1 MGVRNLVGMGEDPMI
16 AFEHVTYAYPR
27 QDKPVLQD
35 LSLSI
40 DEGEF
45 VLVVG
50 PSGAGKSTFLR
61 CLNGLVPHFYGGHFS
76 GHLRVAGRDPVAAE
90 PRGMAD
96 RVGFVFQ
103 DPEAQFVVDTVEDEL
118 VFAMENFALAQP
130 VMRKRVEEVLDQ
142 LGIAHLRSR
151 RISTLSGG
159 EKQRVA
165 LAAVLTL
172 HPQVLVLDEP
182 TSQLDP
188 QAAEEVL
195 VALRQLNEDLGLTVV
210 LSEHRLERV
219 VQYADRIVYF
229 PAAGAPVITGAPEEV
244 LSAIPLVPPL
254 VALGKALDWHPLPLT
269 IKEARRFARQMPLAG
284 SRTVD
289 VTPAPPPA
297 PGKTQMPARAARTHE
312 AALAVDNVW
321 YDYAS
326 REALRGVSLSIKPGE
341 IVALM
346 GRNGAGKTTL
356 MKLMVGLLRAKHG
369 QVMLASDE
377 TPHSSANGHSQR
389 NGNGKHSGS
398 ASPAP
403 AAAVRGLVDTS
414 RLSLDDIVKVV
425 GYVPQDPGLLLFQDT
440 IDQELAFTRK
450 GHQMA
455 PSREA
460 DDRLLARLGIEHLR
474 QRYPRDLSGGER
486 QRAALA
492 AMLVAD
498 PRVLLLDEPTR
509 GLDYQQK
516 QELNRLL
523 QEFKSA
529 GKSILLATHDVEL
542 VATCADRVIM
552 LAEGQVVLDAPTRVA
567 MSESLVFA
575 SQINKLLRDPA
586 YLTVDDVLHAVV
598 RTN

>member
-1 MGVRNLVGMGEDPMI
+1 MI
-16 AFEHVTYAYPR
+16 TFENVTYTYP
-27 QDKPVLQD
+27 QQSEPVLRD
-35 LSLSI
+35 LSLAI

-61 CLNGLVPHFYGGHFS
+61 CLNGLVPHFYGGRFS
-76 GHLRVAGRDPVAAE
+76 GRVRVAGRDPVTAE

-96 RVGFVFQ
+96 VVGFVFQ

-118 VFAMENFALAQP
+118 VFAMENFAFAQP

-142 LGIAHLRSR
+142 LGIAHLRGR

-229 PAAGAPVITGAPEEV
+229 PAAGAPVMSGTPEAV
-244 LSAIPLVPPL
+244 LGSIPLVPPL
-254 VALGKALDWHPLPLT
+254 VALGKALNWHPLPLT

-284 SRTVD
+284 QRLRDAASAAAVTSST
-289 VTPAPPPA
+289 TPAKSEA
-297 PGKTQMPARAARTHE
+297 TVTAHSDAAT
-312 AALAVDNVW
+312 LAVDNVW

-326 REALRGVSLSIKPGE
+326 REALRGVSLSIRPGE

-369 QVMLASDE
+369 QVMLAHAEASPGN
-377 TPHSSANGHSQR
+377 TNGKRRANGTHNDLPGHALAATAHS
-389 NGNGKHSGS
+389 
-398 ASPAP
+398 
-403 AAAVRGLVDTS
+403 LVDTS

-450 GHQMA
+450 GHQMT
-455 PSREA
+455 PNHEA
-460 DDRLLARLGIEHLR
+460 DERLLTRLGIEHLR

-498 PRVLLLDEPTR
+498 PPVLLLDEPTR
-509 GLDYQQK
+509 GLDYTQK
-516 QELNRLL
+516 QALNHLL
-523 QEFKSA
+523 QQFKA
-529 GKSILLATHDVEL
+529 EGKSILLATHDVEL

-586 YLTVDDVLHAVV
+586 YLTVDDVLHAVA
-598 RTN
+598 RAN

>member
-1 MGVRNLVGMGEDPMI
+1 MI
-16 AFEHVTYAYPR
+16 AFENVTYTYP
-27 QDKPVLQD
+27 QQNEPVLRD
-35 LSLSI
+35 LSLAI

-76 GHLRVAGRDPVAAE
+76 GHVRVAGRDPVTAE

-96 RVGFVFQ
+96 VVGFVFQ

-118 VFAMENFALAQP
+118 VFAMENFAFAQP

-229 PAAGAPVITGAPEEV
+229 PAAGAPVMTGTPEAV
-244 LSAIPLVPPL
+244 LGSIPLVPPL
-254 VALGKALDWHPLPLT
+254 VALGKALNWHPLPLT

-284 SRTVD
+284 DRLRD
-289 VTPAPPPA
+289 AAPAAAVTPSTTPDQPDATVKAHPDTA
-297 PGKTQMPARAARTHE
+297 T
-312 AALAVDNVW
+312 LAVDNVW

-369 QVMLASDE
+369 QVMLAGAAE
-377 TPHSSANGHSQR
+377 PPGA
-389 NGNGKHSGS
+389 NGNGKRHGHGRPNGS
-398 ASPAP
+398 AAQ
-403 AAAVRGLVDTS
+403 ADDARGLVDTR

-455 PSREA
+455 PNHEA
-460 DDRLLARLGIEHLR
+460 DERLLTRLGIEHLR

-498 PRVLLLDEPTR
+498 PPVLLLDEPTR
-509 GLDYQQK
+509 GLDYAQK
-516 QELNRLL
+516 QALNHLL
-523 QEFKSA
+523 QQFKA
-529 GKSILLATHDVEL
+529 EGKSILLATHDVEL

-586 YLTVDDVLHAVV
+586 YLTVDDVLHAVA
-598 RTN
+598 RAN